1 MTQLTINVPDH
12 LNMPPEE
19 VKNFLAAKLYE
30 AEKIDLAQAA
40 HMAGE
45 TETAFVEIMRGYGV
59 SVINETPPRSTRDA
73 GQF

>member
-1 MTQLTINVPDH
+1 MTQITINVPDH
-12 LNMPPEE
+12 LKMPPEE
-19 VKNFLAAKLYE
+19 IKKFLAAKLYQ

-40 HMAGE
+40 QMAGE

-59 SVINETPPRSTRDA
+59 SVIKEPAARRTRDA